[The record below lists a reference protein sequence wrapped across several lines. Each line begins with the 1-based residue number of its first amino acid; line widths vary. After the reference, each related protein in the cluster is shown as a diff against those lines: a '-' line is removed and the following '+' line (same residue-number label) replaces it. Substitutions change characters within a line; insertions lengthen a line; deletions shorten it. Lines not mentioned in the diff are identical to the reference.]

1 MGERVTAPNEQLRE
15 YRDFLERKR
24 DEHQGYADSL
34 TAQIQNLDQVLGRT
48 GQDARDERT
57 MPAPFLEEDEKWVRG
72 TE

>member
-48 GQDARDERT
+48 DQAERQP
-57 MPAPFLEEDEKWVRG
+57 MPAPYLEEDEKWVRG